1 MEYEQEKGAGTV
13 DKNLQLVAFNLG
25 DEEFGVDIMQVQ
37 EIIRTQE
44 VTRIPQAPDF
54 VKGVINIRG
63 KIIVVVSLD
72 KCLGLDSRETDEHS
86 RIIVVEVGGSVV
98 GMVVDSVSEI
108 LSIQESN
115 IEPAPD
121 IIASK
126 INADYLKGVGK
137 LENRLLI
144 LLDLEKI
151 LTEEQV
157 NQISQLSEQQE

>member
-1 MEYEQEKGAGTV
+1 MEYEQENGAGTE

-37 EIIRTQE
+37 EIIRMQE

-72 KCLGLDSRETDEHS
+72 KCLGLESKETDEHS

-108 LSIQESN
+108 LSIQESS